1 MTRIHSIPLRI
12 QEPPGSVRDF
22 LMWKQVRR
30 LSAMIIVVSWT
41 LLGIGKVAGEQSKP
55 GEYQVKAAY
64 LYNFARFIAWP
75 ARAAA
80 GANNPF
86 AICVLGQDPFG
97 PALNATLAGATING
111 KSAVARNIPDP
122 AEATNCQILFI
133 CASEGDRLKQ
143 ILATVKDAS
152 VLTVSD
158 LPEFSRSGGMVQF
171 TTVGSHVRFEV
182 NLAPAERVGL
192 VLSSDLLKV
201 AVNVIRGGSSGE

>member
-1 MTRIHSIPLRI
+1 MTRIDCMLLRI
-12 QEPPGSVRDF
+12 QEQSGTVRDF
-22 LMWKQVRR
+22 LIWKQLLRMSVT
-30 LSAMIIVVSWT
+30 LIVVAFMF
-41 LLGIGKVAGEQSKP
+41 LGIGKLIGEQAKP

-64 LYNFARFIAWP
+64 LYNFGRFIEWP
-75 ARAAA
+75 ARAAV

-111 KSAVARNIPDP
+111 KSVVARNIPDP
-122 AEATNCQILFI
+122 AEAADCRILFI

-143 ILATVKDAS
+143 ILVTVKDAS

-182 NLAPAERVGL
+182 NLAPAERAGL

-201 AVNVIRGGSSGE
+201 AVNVIRGGTSGE